1 MSLASEPPFV
11 HGKAA
16 RAGVLLCNLGTP
28 DQATPAAVRRYLA
41 QFLSDPRVVEIPRLL
56 WWPILHGVILRV
68 RPARSARKYAS
79 IWTPNGSPL
88 KVWTEKQAQMLRGY
102 LGQRGHP
109 VLVRH
114 AMRYGQPSIASGLD
128 DLKAEGADRILV
140 LPLYP
145 QYAASTTASVGD
157 DVASWMKTVRNVPEL
172 RFVKHYHDDAGYIG
186 ALAKRLDD
194 HWMMHGRPDKLV
206 LSFHGVPHRTL
217 ELGDPYHCEC
227 LKTGR
232 LLGERLKLRDDAM
245 VVTFQSRFGK
255 AEWLKPYTEPT
266 LVALAQKGI
275 GCVDVMC
282 PGFAAD
288 CLETLEEIDQEARAA
303 FLGAGGKEFRYV
315 PCLND
320 QHEGIAA
327 LAALAVRHMQGWE
340 TASADDDR
348 ATLERQRERAITTG
362 APA

>member
-1 MSLASEPPFV
+1 MSFAPEPAFA
-11 HGKAA
+11 HGTAA
-16 RAGVLLCNLGTP
+16 KTAVLLCNLGTP
-28 DQATPAAVRRYLA
+28 EAPTPPAVRRYLA

-56 WWPILHGVILRV
+56 WLPLLHGLILRV

-79 IWTPNGSPL
+79 IWMPEGSPL
-88 KVWTEKQAQMLRGY
+88 RVWTEKQTLMLRGY

-109 VLVRH
+109 VLVTH
-114 AMRYGQPSIASGLD
+114 AMRYGQPSIASALDGLK
-128 DLKAEGADRILV
+128 KAGADRVLV

-157 DVASWMKTVRNVPEL
+157 DVAAWSRTARNVPEL
-172 RFVKHYHDDAGYIG
+172 RFVKHYHDDAAYIA
-186 ALAKRLDD
+186 ALAKRVGD
-194 HWMMHGRPDKLV
+194 HWMVHGRPDKLV
-206 LSFHGVPHRTL
+206 LSFHGVPRRTL

-232 LLGERLKLRDDAM
+232 LLADWLKLREGMM

-266 LVALAQKGI
+266 LVELARQGV
-275 GCVDVMC
+275 GRVDVMC
-282 PGFAAD
+282 PGFTAD
-288 CLETLEEIDQEARAA
+288 CLETLEEIDQEGRAA
-303 FLGAGGKEFRYV
+303 FAAAGGKEFGYI

-320 QHEGIAA
+320 QHEWIAA
-327 LAALAVRHMQGWE
+327 LAGIALQHMQGWDTRALTE
-340 TASADDDR
+340 DAAS
-348 ATLERQRERAITTG
+348 LEPQRQRALAAG